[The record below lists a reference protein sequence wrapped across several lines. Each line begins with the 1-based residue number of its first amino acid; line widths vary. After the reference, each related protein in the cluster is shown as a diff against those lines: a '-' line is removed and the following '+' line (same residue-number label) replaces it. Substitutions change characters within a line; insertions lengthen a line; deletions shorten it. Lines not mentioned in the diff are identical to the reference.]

1 LLISGL
7 GKRFALFSSR
17 LTTGSTILE
26 IALAGEDDL
35 FRSFTEWLLGRC
47 WFDNGANIC
56 LGGVIL
62 RDALIQLASGLLL
75 SSFTAHY
82 RALTA
87 LTFTEDSH
95 LLLSA
100 SLDSSVHVFMVSHL
114 FNDETGK
121 PYGTLGDHT
130 LGVRAVVV
138 GKTAG
143 SAGGRCWTA
152 SDDGTVKVCQV
163 GAC

>member
-1 LLISGL
+1 
-7 GKRFALFSSR
+7 
-17 LTTGSTILE
+17 
-26 IALAGEDDL
+26 
-35 FRSFTEWLLGRC
+35 
-47 WFDNGANIC
+47 
-56 LGGVIL
+56 L

-114 FNDETGK
+114 FDDETGK
-121 PYGTLGDHT
+121 PYGT
-130 LGVRAVVV
+130 VVV